1 MTVISQD
8 RSYVVMGQDCT
19 PDESGFMKA
28 TGNGVI
34 LTDDIIKE
42 IRYEMN
48 RLTIHETA
56 EKVLLGGECAQ
67 ILLEEKEGSFRTI
80 IEIRSSFSF
89 GRRIHFVQEDNRVHM
104 SYAKFKGLF
113 TQLIG
118 VPYRPSEDS
127 ARPVS
132 VGCDYNPC
140 PFFRSLDT
148 SRCAHHLIAGP
159 STVASRPIQHKD
171 IGAPVKKKEKRPRL
185 ILKLEKASEFR
196 EPLLSPRPFPKTNP
210 FVFFQIVKF

>member
-1 MTVISQD
+1 M
-8 RSYVVMGQDCT
+8 
-19 PDESGFMKA
+19 P
-28 TGNGVI
+28 
-34 LTDDIIKE
+34 
-42 IRYEMN
+42 
-48 RLTIHETA
+48 
-56 EKVLLGGECAQ
+56 
-67 ILLEEKEGSFRTI
+67 
-80 IEIRSSFSF
+80 
-89 GRRIHFVQEDNRVHM
+89 
-104 SYAKFKGLF
+104 YAKFKGLF

-210 FVFFQIVKF
+210 FVFSDRQVLIKHQPIRSTVSHANSFALNPDNENPAKRPGICGHRFCPNRGKPAGPACDNSRPLSTINK